1 MRKTDISKFSNT
13 GPVQDNSASD
23 TARSIGKILAKA
35 LLTLLAILI
44 ITGMIVGAFLVS
56 FVWSMKDETMSYD
69 LNKLKLNYTSFIY
82 VYDENGNPVEYQSLY
97 SNENRIWV
105 DYDQIPQAM
114 KDAIVAIEDK
124 RFWEHNGVDWRRTFG
139 AVTQLFSNG
148 SSYGGSTITQP
159 VSYTHLE
166 WKWAAWTIS
175 PILFSN
181 ILCMHFLRMFRFDC
195 ICECV

>member
-35 LLTLLAILI
+35 LLTLLAILM
-44 ITGMIVGAFLVS
+44 ITGTIVGAFLVS
-56 FVWSMKDETMSYD
+56 FIWSMKDETMAYD

-97 SNENRIWV
+97 SNENRVWV
-105 DYDQIPQAM
+105 DYSQIPQAM

-124 RFWEHNGVDWRRTFG
+124 RFWEHNGVDWRRTLG
-139 AVTQLFSNG
+139 AAFFRGQQLRRL
-148 SSYGGSTITQP
+148 YHYPTA
-159 VSYTHLE
+159 H
-166 WKWAAWTIS
+166 
-175 PILFSN
+175 
-181 ILCMHFLRMFRFDC
+181 
-195 ICECV
+195 

>member
-82 VYDENGNPVEYQSLY
+82 VYDEN
-97 SNENRIWV
+97 
-105 DYDQIPQAM
+105 
-114 KDAIVAIEDK
+114 
-124 RFWEHNGVDWRRTFG
+124 
-139 AVTQLFSNG
+139 
-148 SSYGGSTITQP
+148 
-159 VSYTHLE
+159 
-166 WKWAAWTIS
+166 
-175 PILFSN
+175 
-181 ILCMHFLRMFRFDC
+181 
-195 ICECV
+195 